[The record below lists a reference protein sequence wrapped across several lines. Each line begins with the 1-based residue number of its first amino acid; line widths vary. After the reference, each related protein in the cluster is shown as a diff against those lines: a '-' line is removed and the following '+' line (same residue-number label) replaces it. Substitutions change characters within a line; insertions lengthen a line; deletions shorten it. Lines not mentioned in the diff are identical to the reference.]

1 MSTDKKVTDLDAAT
15 TPLDGSEIFYAVQG
29 GLDTQLTAQDI
40 ADFAAVSAGSGT
52 VTSVSVT
59 TANGVS
65 GSVATATTTPA
76 ITLTLGAITP
86 SSVTLSSE
94 TASTLASFD
103 GSKLIKSLATATY
116 PSLTEISYVKGVT
129 SAIQTQIDGK
139 QATLVSGTN
148 IKSINGASILSS
160 GDLTLAT
167 GSGSASGTNTGDQS
181 LFKTISVSG
190 QSDVV
195 ADSATDTLTLVAG
208 SNVTITTDAT
218 TDTITIAAAGGS
230 GSPGGSDTQV
240 QFNDSGSFAGDAGLT
255 YNKTTDALTVTGLVN
270 TPIIQAHTSGG
281 LTLEAQGGGDV
292 LIIGSG
298 GGVNATAYGGWNF
311 DGATAD
317 TIASFGASKTL
328 TSLSTATYPSLT
340 ELSYVKGV
348 SSAIQTQITGKLGT
362 SLTSAQFFVGNGS
375 NVATGVAMSGDA
387 TLANTGAVTVNSASD
402 TVAGKVELAITSEV
416 NTGTDA
422 TRAVTPDSLA
432 GSYAGTK
439 AVSLYVVETTTV
451 LTTGDGKAYFR
462 IPESLNG
469 MNLVTAAASVFGT
482 SSSGTPTIQIARG
495 RQANATSA
503 HSFVDML
510 TTAITIDVSDY
521 DSKDA
526 TTPPSIN
533 TSNDDVLTGDL
544 IRVDVDTAGT
554 GTDGLFVN
562 LEFRLP

>member
-1 MSTDKKVTDLDAAT
+1 
-15 TPLDGSEIFYAVQG
+15 
-29 GLDTQLTAQDI
+29 
-40 ADFAAVSAGSGT
+40 
-52 VTSVSVT
+52 
-59 TANGVS
+59 
-65 GSVATATTTPA
+65 
-76 ITLTLGAITP
+76 
-86 SSVTLSSE
+86 
-94 TASTLASFD
+94 
-103 GSKLIKSLATATY
+103 
-116 PSLTEISYVKGVT
+116 
-129 SAIQTQIDGK
+129 
-139 QATLVSGTN
+139 
-148 IKSINGASILSS
+148 
-160 GDLTLAT
+160 
-167 GSGSASGTNTGDQS
+167 
-181 LFKTISVSG
+181 
-190 QSDVV
+190 
-195 ADSATDTLTLVAG
+195 LTLVAG

-218 TDTITIAAAGGS
+218 TDTLTIAAAGGS

-240 QFNDSGSFAGDAGLT
+240 QFNDGGSFGGDAGMT
-255 YNKTTDALTVTGLVN
+255 YNKTTDALTVTGLVH
-270 TPIIQAHTSGG
+270 TPIVQAHTSGG

-292 LIIGSG
+292 LVIGAG

-311 DGATAD
+311 DGATTN

-328 TSLSTATYPSLT
+328 TSLATSTYPDLT

-348 SSAIQTQITGKLGT
+348 TSAIQTQITGKLGT
-362 SLTSAQFFVGNGS
+362 SLTSAQFLVGNGS

-387 TLANTGAVTVNSASD
+387 TLANTGAVTVTSASD

-469 MNLVTAAASVFGT
+469 MNLVTATASVFGT

-495 RQANATSA
+495 RQSSATSA

-510 TTAITIDVSDY
+510 TTAITIDVSDF